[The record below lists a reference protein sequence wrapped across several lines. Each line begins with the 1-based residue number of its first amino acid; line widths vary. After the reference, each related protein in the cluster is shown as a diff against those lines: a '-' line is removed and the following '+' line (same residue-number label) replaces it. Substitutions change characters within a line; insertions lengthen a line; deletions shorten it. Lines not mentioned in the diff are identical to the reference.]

1 MLKPPARP
9 LTLLTGAVAIGLVL
23 VGCGGGSSS
32 SEATSTTSAA
42 PAPAGSLQARL
53 DAQPGENVG
62 LILGTSD
69 FAVGENRLS
78 FLVVGGNGQ
87 LVEAPTA
94 KVYVARTLAD
104 APESTADAR
113 LLKLD
118 PHGVGSS
125 HTQKH
130 VDPDAEAL
138 FVTRLTF
145 PETGRYWLVVDLP
158 GKPTQGLFA
167 LDVKKKAAAPAVG
180 EKAPPSDTPTLAD
193 APATEITTSRPPDR
207 ELLRSS
213 VKDALEARVPFVVV
227 FATPHYCTSRTC
239 GPTVEIVDEVR
250 RRSAGSAVRFIHV
263 EVYRDND
270 PAKGVNRWMTEWN
283 LPSEP
288 WIFVVDRVGV
298 IRARFEGSASVEE
311 LEAAVKAVS

>member
-1 MLKPPARP
+1 MIKPPACP
-9 LTLLTGAVAIGLVL
+9 SALLLGVVAAGLVL
-23 VGCGGGSSS
+23 AGCGGGSSA
-32 SEATSTTSAA
+32 EGPTTSAA
-42 PAPAGSLQARL
+42 SAPGGSLQDRL

-62 LILGTSD
+62 LVLGTSD
-69 FAVGENRLS
+69 FAVGENRVS
-78 FLVVGGNGQ
+78 FLVVGGNGE

-104 APESTADAR
+104 APESTANAR

-118 PHGVGSS
+118 PHGVASS

-145 PETGRYWLVVDLP
+145 PEPGQYWLVVDVP
-158 GKPTQGLFA
+158 GKTTQGLFA
-167 LDVKKKAAAPAVG
+167 LEVKENAAAPAVG
-180 EKAPPSDTPTLAD
+180 EKAPPSDNPTLAD
-193 APATEITTSRPPDR
+193 APASEITTSRPPDR

-213 VKDALEARVPFVVV
+213 VQDALAAKVPFVVV
-227 FATPHYCTSRTC
+227 FASPQYCTSRTC

-250 RRSAGSAVRFIHV
+250 RRSAGSVVRFIHI
-263 EVYRDND
+263 EVYEDND

-288 WIFVVDRVGV
+288 WIFVVDSNGV
-298 IRARFEGSASVEE
+298 IRERFEGSASVEE
-311 LEAAVKAVS
+311 LEAAVRELS

>member
-1 MLKPPARP
+1 M
-9 LTLLTGAVAIGLVL
+9 L

-32 SEATSTTSAA
+32 DEGTGTTAA

-53 DAQPGENVG
+53 DAQPGEDVG

-78 FLVVGGNGQ
+78 FLVIGNNGQ
-87 LVEAPTA
+87 VVETPTA
-94 KVYVARTLAD
+94 KVYVARSLEE
-104 APESTADAR
+104 APKSTAEAR

-118 PHGVGSS
+118 PHGEGS

-130 VDPDAEAL
+130 AEPDTEAL

-145 PETGRYWLVVDLP
+145 PEAGRYWLVVDLP
-158 GKPTQGLFA
+158 GKTTQGLFA
-167 LDVKKKAAAPAVG
+167 LDVKEEAAAPAVG
-180 EKAPPSDTPTLAD
+180 EKAPPSENPTLAD
-193 APATEITTSRPPDR
+193 APAEEITTARPPDR

-213 VKDALEARVPFVVV
+213 VKAALEDEVPFVVV
-227 FATPHYCTSRTC
+227 FATPKYCTSRTC

-250 RRSAGSAVRFIHV
+250 RRSAGSDVRFIHV
-263 EVYRDND
+263 EVYKDND
-270 PAKGVNRWMTEWN
+270 PAKGANRWMTEWR

-288 WIFVVDRVGV
+288 WVFVVDGAGV
-298 IRARFEGSASVEE
+298 ITSRFEGSASVEE